1 MLSDKKGKILKK
13 KYSSFFN
20 ARRDI
25 PKPEQENSVEGIY
38 PSLDE
43 FKSSIE
49 EINPVLRYMD
59 LTMLQKMNE
68 DKDKSDQKAQEL
80 EGLLG

>member
-1 MLSDKKGKILKK
+1 M
-13 KYSSFFN
+13 
-20 ARRDI
+20 
-25 PKPEQENSVEGIY
+25 EGIY